1 MRFRSLAAL
10 SVFSVALLA
19 SGAASATPT
28 LTIDGITIP
37 NGIAPGGN
45 LITTEGSAESI
56 VLALNKAVNDA
67 LPSLEAQL
75 VREGADPVGGSPQQ
89 FGKFIADEK
98 TKWAAIA
105 QTAGISPQ

>member
-37 NGIAPGGN
+37 SGAPASSN
-45 LITTEGSAESI
+45 GSAAVLKSTES
-56 VLALNKAVNDA
+56 
-67 LPSLEAQL
+67 S
-75 VREGADPVGGSPQQ
+75 
-89 FGKFIADEK
+89 FGNP
-98 TKWAAIA
+98 
-105 QTAGISPQ
+105 GCSRR